1 MKSPQIL
8 SYRSPHLRSQILIS
22 WQSENGPSPR
32 VEYGI
37 NVVSA
42 FLARDHHQWKCL
54 GLDGSRARSEE
65 SRRSLT
71 HSLAH
76 NRWSE
81 CMAISLARL
90 PPPVCLSL
98 SHWRSAASAATL
110 GTAGSAVRSVRSAAP
125 FERENRE
132 MIRSLFGLQLRRKL
146 GLADH
151 RKFVRQS
158 VMYCTKIG
166 KIN

>member
-8 SYRSPHLRSQILIS
+8 SYRSHHLRSPILIS
-22 WQSENGPSPR
+22 WQSEIGPSPR

-71 HSLAH
+71 LSPTTDGLNAWQSRSLAFLLL
-76 NRWSE
+76 S
-81 CMAISLARL
+81 
-90 PPPVCLSL
+90 VCLSL

-110 GTAGSAVRSVRSAAP
+110 GTAGSAVGSVRSAAP

-158 VMYCTKIG
+158 VILH
-166 KIN
+166 